1 MSRVNGQKVTR
12 RERADASRRK
22 VLAAARDSFMASGYH
37 GATMADIAQ
46 RAGLAVQTVSYFFG
60 TKPRLLSALL
70 QATIEAAI
78 ADVTPEGTAKWHEAP
93 AIATSGAEI
102 VDHFVDLGHGMLLA
116 VAPLMDVARVGGLT
130 DDEVAAVYEF
140 YEERR
145 ASDYARFIGWLVDA
159 QALRV
164 DLSIQKATDVAL
176 TVLGPEAYLVL
187 AARRRWE
194 PDGIRE
200 SMREALKRLLLND

>member
-1 MSRVNGQKVTR
+1 MTG
-12 RERADASRRK
+12 ER
-22 VLAAARDSFMASGYH
+22 RDSAWVGLCC
-37 GATMADIAQ
+37 TC
-46 RAGLAVQTVSYFFG
+46 RA
-60 TKPRLLSALL
+60 
-70 QATIEAAI
+70 
-78 ADVTPEGTAKWHEAP
+78 
-93 AIATSGAEI
+93 GAEI

>member
-1 MSRVNGQKVTR
+1 M
-12 RERADASRRK
+12 
-22 VLAAARDSFMASGYH
+22 
-37 GATMADIAQ
+37 
-46 RAGLAVQTVSYFFG
+46 
-60 TKPRLLSALL
+60 
-70 QATIEAAI
+70 
-78 ADVTPEGTAKWHEAP
+78 
-93 AIATSGAEI
+93 
-102 VDHFVDLGHGMLLA
+102 
-116 VAPLMDVARVGGLT
+116 APLMDVARVGGLT